1 MAREVEN
8 KKELQEQLIEKL
20 ISVRRVTKVVKGGK
34 NMRFSALVVVG
45 DGKGR
50 VGYASAKAR
59 EVPDAVKKA
68 SEKAKRSMIRFS
80 LMDGRTIRCDVSAKV
95 GAGHVF
101 LRTAGAGTG
110 VIAGGPMRSIFDALG
125 VKDIVSKSVGSRTYH
140 NVVRATFEALK
151 MTVSPKQIAAKLGKK
166 FSDIIERKYAWRNSN
181 KTKDGEEHKSR
192 SISETANQGD
202 IVQKP
207 SVGKT
212 KNQTREVAQ
221 KKNIKGT
228 EQNTNTT
235 KHSDVSSKKERES
248 SKNNGG
254 KNK

>member
-1 MAREVEN
+1 MGIKMSRVIENNKNEN
-8 KKELQEQLIEKL
+8 KKEVQEQLIEKL

-68 SEKAKRSMIRFS
+68 SEKAKRSMMRVS
-80 LMDGRTIRCDVSAKV
+80 LMDGRTIRCDVNAKI

-151 MTVSPKQIAAKLGKK
+151 MTVSPKHIASKLGKK
-166 FSDIIERKYAWRNSN
+166 FSDIIERKYAGKSSDRQHN
-181 KTKDGEEHKSR
+181 KGEL
-192 SISETANQGD
+192 
-202 IVQKP
+202 
-207 SVGKT
+207 
-212 KNQTREVAQ
+212 
-221 KKNIKGT
+221 
-228 EQNTNTT
+228 TN
-235 KHSDVSSKKERES
+235 ER
-248 SKNNGG
+248 
-254 KNK
+254 